1 MKEQYQKEVAQI
13 HVPDELLIRTK
24 QAMKDEETRLQ
35 KEKKK
40 AKILSFRALSVVAAV
55 LVLMIIYPVAAP
67 HLNLNVKQEEKKPQ
81 IQLSEHEPGI
91 ISIEKNPIVNQSKL
105 TKEAVDE
112 MPPEFKGGE
121 EIVISDTTVILYKD
135 AASGCFKAY
144 CETKEGAMVYSF
156 DTTDKEELI
165 ELLEDSL

>member
-1 MKEQYQKEVAQI
+1 MKEQYQKEVSQI

-24 QAMKDEETRLQ
+24 QAMKEEMRLQ

-40 AKILSFRALSVVAAV
+40 AKILSFRALSVAAAV

-121 EIVISDTTVILYKD
+121 EIVINDTEIILCED
-135 AASGCFKAY
+135 GVSGYFKAY
-144 CETKEGAMVYSF
+144 CETEGGATVYSS
-156 DTTDKEELI
+156 DITDKEEFI